1 VLYSSQSTA
10 RSDPSR
16 ILAVQADLIVPR
28 PVAAHIWSDRHQW
41 PGPAVRTTT
50 AARPQEVH
58 VQFSDLNLA
67 EPILRAVITE
77 GYTTATPVQ
86 AAAIPPA
93 LAGRDVLA
101 SAQTGT
107 GKTAAFALPILH
119 RLSATAGGKKARC
132 LILCPTRELAAQIR
146 DAFHAYG
153 RHLNVRMTLIFGG
166 VNQNPQVN
174 DLRRGVDV
182 IVATPGRL
190 MDLMQQGHVDLSAV
204 ETFVLDE
211 CDRMLDM
218 GFLPDIKRIGA
229 KVPPGRQTML
239 FSATL
244 PTEIKRLA
252 SAMLRDPAVID
263 IAPVKQT
270 DALIDQCVY
279 FVDKAAKPAL
289 LARLVNELAMFRTIA
304 FTRTKHGAD
313 RLTQHLNRAG
323 IKAEAIHG
331 NKSQNARTRALANF
345 KSGKVPVL
353 VATDVAARGIDVDS
367 ITHVVNYDLTHE
379 PETYMHRIGRT
390 GRAGAN
396 GMAIAFCNREEMPFL
411 KDIERM
417 LRKPIPVKEKLWG
430 APPTAAEVAAAAHD
444 DRDER
449 PAEGHREGFPRPQ
462 GQRQGPASA
471 RPRTSHPV
479 AGHAKPARAGG
490 QPGRGAGRP
499 GGGARPQ
506 RAGNGGGS
514 RRPTGR

>member
-1 VLYSSQSTA
+1 M
-10 RSDPSR
+10 
-16 ILAVQADLIVPR
+16 
-28 PVAAHIWSDRHQW
+28 
-41 PGPAVRTTT
+41 
-50 AARPQEVH
+50 
-58 VQFSDLNLA
+58 QFTELGLS
-67 EPILRAVITE
+67 EPILRAVVGE
-77 GYTTATPVQ
+77 GYTVATPVQ

-93 LAGRDVLA
+93 LEGRDVLA

-119 RLSATAGGKKARC
+119 RLSAVRTPQGVAPSKRARC

-153 RHLNVRMTLIFGG
+153 RHLHVRMTLIFGG

-190 MDLMQQGHVDLSAV
+190 MDLMQQGHVDLSGV

-244 PTEIKRLA
+244 PTEIRRLA
-252 SAMLRDPAVID
+252 SAMLRNPAVVD

-270 DALIDQCVY
+270 DALIEQSVY
-279 FVDKAAKPAL
+279 FVDKANKPAL
-289 LARLVNELAMFRTIA
+289 LARLVNELSMFRTIA

-331 NKSQNARTRALANF
+331 NKSQNARTRALSNF
-345 KSGKVPVL
+345 KAGKIPVL

-390 GRAGAN
+390 GRAGAT
-396 GMAIAFCNREEMPFL
+396 GHAIAFCNREELPFL
-411 KDIERM
+411 KAIERQI
-417 LRKPIPVKEKLWG
+417 RKPLPVKETLWG
-430 APPTAAEVAAAAHD
+430 AAPAAGAVGGSGDINDYD
-444 DRDER
+444 DEK
-449 PAEGHREGFPRPQ
+449 PAQDARREGFPRPNGYANPQ
-462 GQRQGPASA
+462 GQRSGPASA
-471 RPRTSHPV
+471 RPRTAHPI
-479 AGHAKPARAGG
+479 GGKPAGNRP
-490 QPGRGAGRP
+490 PGRANRP
-499 GGGARPQ
+499 GGGARPG
-506 RAGNGGGS
+506 GNRGGGGG
-514 RRPTGR
+514 RRPAGR

>member
-1 VLYSSQSTA
+1 M
-10 RSDPSR
+10 
-16 ILAVQADLIVPR
+16 
-28 PVAAHIWSDRHQW
+28 
-41 PGPAVRTTT
+41 
-50 AARPQEVH
+50 
-58 VQFSDLNLA
+58 QFTELNLS
-67 EPILRAVITE
+67 EPIVRAVLGE
-77 GYTTATPVQ
+77 GYTVATPVQ

-119 RLSATAGGKKARC
+119 RLSTGTATKKARC

-146 DAFHAYG
+146 DAFNAYG
-153 RHLNVRMTLIFGG
+153 RHLKLRMTLIFGG

-190 MDLMQQGHVDLSAV
+190 MDLMQQGHVDLSGV

-218 GFLPDIKRIGA
+218 GFLPDIKLIGA
-229 KVPPGRQTML
+229 KVPPSRQTML

-244 PTEIKRLA
+244 PTEIRRLA
-252 SAMLRDPAVID
+252 SAMLRNPAVVD

-270 DALIDQCVY
+270 DALIEQSVY
-279 FVDKAAKPAL
+279 FVDKAGKPGL

-345 KSGKVPVL
+345 KSGRIPVL
-353 VATDVAARGIDVDS
+353 VATDVAARGIDVDC

-390 GRAGAN
+390 GRAGAT
-396 GMAIAFCNREEMPFL
+396 GHAIAFCNREEMPFL
-411 KDIERM
+411 KAIERM
-417 LRKPIPVKEKLWG
+417 MRKPVPVKETLWG
-430 APPTAAEVAAAAHD
+430 AAVSEPAGASDDRD

-449 PAEGHREGFPRPQ
+449 PQHNRRDGQPRPN
-462 GQRQGPASA
+462 GYANPAGAPRTGPASA
-471 RPRTSHPV
+471 RPRTARPV
-479 AGHAKPARAGG
+479 AGGGHGQPQRRPA
-490 QPGRGAGRP
+490 QPGRGTGRP
-499 GGGARPQ
+499 GGGARPGQ
-506 RAGNGGGS
+506 PAGR
-514 RRPTGR
+514 RRPAGR

>member
-1 VLYSSQSTA
+1 ML
-10 RSDPSR
+10 
-16 ILAVQADLIVPR
+16 
-28 PVAAHIWSDRHQW
+28 
-41 PGPAVRTTT
+41 
-50 AARPQEVH
+50 
-58 VQFSDLNLA
+58 FSELNLS
-67 EPILRAVITE
+67 EPILRAVTGE

-93 LAGRDVLA
+93 VAGRDVLA

-119 RLSATAGGKKARC
+119 RLSAGNGGKKARC

-146 DAFHAYG
+146 DAFRAYG
-153 RHLNVRMTLIFGG
+153 RHLDVRMTLIFGG

-190 MDLMQQGHVDLSAV
+190 MDLMEQGHVDLSGV

-211 CDRMLDM
+211 ADRMLDM

-229 KVPPGRQTML
+229 KVPASRQTML

-244 PTEIKRLA
+244 PTEIRRLA
-252 SAMLRDPAVID
+252 SAMLRDPAVVD

-270 DALIDQCVY
+270 EALIEQCVY
-279 FVDKAAKPAL
+279 MVDKAAKPAL
-289 LARLVNELAMFRTIA
+289 LARLVNELSMFRTIA

-345 KSGKVPVL
+345 KTGKIPVL
-353 VATDVAARGIDVDS
+353 VATDVAARGIDVDDV
-367 ITHVVNYDLTHE
+367 THVVNYDITHE

-390 GRAGAN
+390 GRAGAT
-396 GMAIAFCNREEMPFL
+396 GHAIAFCNREEVSFL
-411 KDIERM
+411 KAIERM
-417 LRKPIPVKEKLWG
+417 LRKPVPVKETLWG
-430 APPTAAEVAAAAHD
+430 AAAEPSLADGA
-444 DRDER
+444 DRED
-449 PAEGHREGFPRPQ
+449 RPQ
-462 GQRQGPASA
+462 RNGGGRQQGQPRQQGYANQGRQNGPASA
-471 RPRTSHPV
+471 RPRTAHPV
-479 AGHAKPARAGG
+479 AGGHGKPAGGGHPKAAHRSSG
-490 QPGRGAGRP
+490 QPNRAASRP
-499 GGGARPQ
+499 GGGARPSH
-506 RAGNGGGS
+506 AGSAGG
-514 RRPTGR
+514 RRPAGR